1 MNDKEGYMG
10 DFGYIF
16 GYGLFVVFA
25 IGGIVG
31 HIAGYR
37 TRKYEEPKY
46 MQDIV
51 DDLKTRSR
59 LS

>member
-1 MNDKEGYMG
+1 MG

-46 MQDIV
+46 IRDIV
-51 DDLKTRSR
+51 DDWKSRSR